1 MRAVLRCIFLITI
14 AIFAYLTL
22 TFVHYQ
28 SDRASCVCSFLSTTE
43 QTYAI
48 DERLYRV
55 CEKDTMSSGTFLLV
69 RTTCN
74 HGMRLQLTVMPD
86 EGIFKGYIVTNNETN
101 RTKKGTPSSEAV
113 AQGGAF
119 RFCCLCMRI
128 ESRVTEICVFLHQ

>member
-1 MRAVLRCIFLITI
+1 M

-22 TFVHYQ
+22 TFVHDQ

-55 CEKDTMSSGTFLLV
+55 CEKDTMSSGTFMLV

-86 EGIFKGYIVTNNETN
+86 EGIFKGYIVTNSETN
-101 RTKKGTPSSEAV
+101 
-113 AQGGAF
+113 
-119 RFCCLCMRI
+119 
-128 ESRVTEICVFLHQ
+128 

>member
-55 CEKDTMSSGTFLLV
+55 CEKDTMSSGTFMLV

-86 EGIFKGYIVTNNETN
+86 KGIFKGYIVTNSETN
-101 RTKKGTPSSEAV
+101 
-113 AQGGAF
+113 
-119 RFCCLCMRI
+119 
-128 ESRVTEICVFLHQ
+128 